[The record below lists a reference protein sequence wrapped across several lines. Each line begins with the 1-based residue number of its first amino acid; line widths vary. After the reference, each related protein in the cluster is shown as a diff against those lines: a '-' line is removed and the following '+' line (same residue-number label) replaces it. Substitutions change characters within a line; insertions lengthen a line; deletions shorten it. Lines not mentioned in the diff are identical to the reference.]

1 VRSGIDFVTDEIHLA
16 SSSLE
21 RDIVVMNS
29 SVLRKQFLFA
39 TVALMLSIGFPVH
52 ARVLRA
58 YTFQTDVFRIAT
70 NATIVVGTNHKATLA
85 DLKIGDRVSVGYEKE
100 NQILV
105 AHRVSDGVAHKAP
118 SSGTNTTSASSSV
131 KTHSHA
137 NGETLLHVHGV
148 VQAIDVGSGTV
159 TVAHRLR

>member
-1 VRSGIDFVTDEIHLA
+1 MRI
-16 SSSLE
+16 
-21 RDIVVMNS
+21 

-39 TVALMLSIGFPVH
+39 TAALIASMALPVH
-52 ARVLRA
+52 ARILRA
-58 YTFQTDVFRIAT
+58 YTFQTDVFQLAS
-70 NATIVVGTNHKATLA
+70 NATIVVGTNHKAALA

-105 AHRVSDGVAHKAP
+105 AHRIADGVAHKA
-118 SSGTNTTSASSSV
+118 SSASTTNTNASSSV

-137 NGETLLHVHGV
+137 KGETLLHVHGV
-148 VQAIDVGSGTV
+148 VRAVDLSSGMV